1 MNTALILFVVVPI
14 LFAAAV
20 AVRHLVRS
28 ILVEGLPDKRSAL
41 DTAYAQRLLRESPG
55 YPLLPDDTA
64 VGLPDLRW
72 QRLA

>member
-1 MNTALILFVVVPI
+1 MDTALIIFVVVPI

-28 ILVEGLPDKRSAL
+28 IRAEGLPPRRSAL
-41 DTAYAQRLLRESPG
+41 DAAYAERLLRESPG
-55 YPLLPDDTA
+55 HPLLADEVA
-64 VGLPDLRW
+64 VALPDLRW

>member
-1 MNTALILFVVVPI
+1 METALIVFVVVPI

-28 ILVEGLPDKRSAL
+28 VRAEGLPPKRSAL
-41 DTAYAQRLLRESPG
+41 DVAYAQRLLREAPG
-55 YPLLPDDTA
+55 HPLLPDDAA
-64 VGLPDLRW
+64 VELPDLRW